1 MGHTG
6 GMVWTRRL
14 NPRLHFA
21 AAVGWA
27 VFGVVTLAAFI
38 TAGLAAALAE
48 HQARDDAEGQLAELA
63 TQVRDAV
70 SMNVETR
77 RSLLQAT
84 AAQLAAGSDHGP
96 AATLRTLAAVHLQ
109 FPEMRWLGLLDAQ
122 GRLQVGTPG
131 VAANANFSQAG
142 WFVEGQGR
150 AHAGDRQPTVL
161 GGASPAHTALM
172 VAAPLQPEARSPGP
186 VLAAELSW
194 AWVESVVARM
204 QAALSKQ
211 RGIELMLADRD
222 GRVLAGP
229 TTWVGSHLSPERDL
243 TEGGAWVVGTRARL
257 RLARDMGLGWTA
269 VVRQPAD
276 IALAQARTTGR
287 TVFGVVFLAGLLA
300 AAAAALVTQ
309 LATRRLSALA
319 AQAQAVRA
327 GSQLALLPPPGRD
340 EVSSIGATLAQMV
353 DHLQTEKQAL
363 QTLNAELDQRVAE
376 RTARI
381 EQLARDAR
389 QAAVARERLR
399 IARDLHDTLAHSLMA
414 LLTQVRLVRKLRT
427 RLPEAELDAELG
439 RAEAVA
445 ATGLAEARAAIAQIR
460 GSGVRDSGLGPA
472 LQELARRFGERT
484 GVAVQCTLAP
494 EADAL
499 SDERAE
505 TVFRIAEEALRN
517 VERHAQAQQVQL
529 GLHCQGE
536 APQAQVQLRVA
547 DDGQGF
553 DPAQPQ
559 PGHFGLRGMHE
570 QAALIHAEL
579 QVRSAP
585 GQGCELVLSYRA

>member
-1 MGHTG
+1 MA
-6 GMVWTRRL
+6 WTQRL

-21 AAVGWA
+21 AAIGWA
-27 VFGVVTLAAFI
+27 VFAVVTLAAFI
-38 TAGLAAALAE
+38 TANLAASLAE
-48 HQARDDAEGQLAELA
+48 RQARDDAEGQLAELA

-84 AAQLAAGSDHGP
+84 AAQLAAGNDHGP
-96 AATLRTLAAVHLQ
+96 AAALRTLAAVRLQ

-131 VAANANFSQAG
+131 VAADADFSQAG
-142 WFVEGQGR
+142 WFREGQAH
-150 AHAGDRQPTVL
+150 AHAGDRQTSLLATPPVS
-161 GGASPAHTALM
+161 GTALM
-172 VAAPLQPEARSPGP
+172 VAAPLAPEGGAPGP
-186 VLAAELSW
+186 VLAAELAW
-194 AWVESVVARM
+194 DWVEGVVARM

-229 TTWVGSHLSPERDL
+229 AAWRGSHLGPERDL

-276 IALAQARTTGR
+276 VALAQARTTGR

-300 AAAAALVTQ
+300 AVAAALVTQ
-309 LATRRLSALA
+309 LATRRLTALA

-327 GSQLALLPPPGRD
+327 GSQLALAPPPGRD

-353 DHLQTEKQAL
+353 DHLQTEKRAL
-363 QTLNAELDQRVAE
+363 QTLNAELDHRVAD

-389 QAAVARERLR
+389 QAAVTRERLR

-445 ATGLAEARAAIAQIR
+445 ATGLAEARAAIGQIR

-472 LQELARRFGERT
+472 LQELVRRFAERT
-484 GVAVQCTLAP
+484 GIPVQCSLAP

-499 SDERAE
+499 ADERAE
-505 TVFRIAEEALRN
+505 TVFRIVEEALRN
-517 VERHAQAQQVQL
+517 VERHAQARQVHL
-529 GLHCQGE
+529 GLQCEGDGE
-536 APQAQVQLRVA
+536 HTRVLLRVA
-547 DDGQGF
+547 DDGLGF
-553 DPAQPQ
+553 DPAQPK
-559 PGHFGLRGMHE
+559 PGHFGLRGMQE
-570 QAALIHAEL
+570 QAVLIQAAL

-585 GQGCELVLSYRA
+585 GRGCEVVLSYCT